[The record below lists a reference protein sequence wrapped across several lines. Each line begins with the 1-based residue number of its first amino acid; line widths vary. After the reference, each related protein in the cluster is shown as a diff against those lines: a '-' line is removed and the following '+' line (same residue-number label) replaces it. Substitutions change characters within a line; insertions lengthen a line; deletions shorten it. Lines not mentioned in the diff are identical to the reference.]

1 MDVDS
6 NFPGRAMR
14 LPFRS
19 QFLLAPAVI
28 ILLLTGLIAYLLF
41 ELPNIRRENEMTKQ
55 WEMVTD
61 RVQVL
66 IAVATHLDHL
76 AQTMS
81 TDSTVKRDEMMF
93 EYIEQ
98 AQIYLENIQYP
109 ELLERAPEDIRSV
122 IVASEARLR
131 EPERVD
137 PTLAHATLALVIP
150 GLTSLYNEF
159 LSQRRMAYIDY
170 HKHLIVII
178 PRLIGASLT
187 VLVLCIVL
195 GVGLAFWGLR
205 VTRSRLHTLTQ
216 HALTARVSN
225 LALAPSHHRVKDEI
239 DQLDQCLTTMTQR
252 LVEVVAVEN
261 VLQGVED
268 ERRRIAMDMHDGVL
282 ADLTALSRTLDTA
295 GIATAKTPSIADLR
309 ANIAELA
316 ESIRRIIDDLHP
328 QALDILG
335 LEAALRSYLKQHGSG
350 SGGPAHHF
358 EFDSGVEAAL
368 APSQKIN
375 LFRIATEAIH
385 NVIRHAQC
393 SRYEVSIRL
402 VAQRLLFSVEDNGIG
417 MPVIDPKHTAQA
429 GHGCL
434 NITERARAM
443 GAQTVWAASRFS
455 TGTRFEL
462 SLPLPLLPCRA

>member
-1 MDVDS
+1 MNTDS
-6 NFPGRAMR
+6 SDPGRAMR
-14 LPFRS
+14 LSFRS

-28 ILLLTGLIAYLLF
+28 ILLLTGLVTYLLF

-55 WEMVTD
+55 WELVTD

-76 AQTMS
+76 AQAMS
-81 TDSTVKRDEMMF
+81 IGTTVKRDELML

-98 AQIYLENIQYP
+98 AQIYLENIQLP
-109 ELLERAPEDIRSV
+109 ELLERAPEDARGLI
-122 IVASEARLR
+122 AMSEVRLR

-137 PTLAHATLALVIP
+137 PDVAHATLALVIP
-150 GLTSLYNEF
+150 GLKSLYNEF

-170 HKHLIVII
+170 HRNLIVII

-195 GVGLAFWGLR
+195 GIGLAFWGRR
-205 VTRSRLHTLTQ
+205 VTRRRL
-216 HALTARVSN
+216 HALTERAFNIQTGDR
-225 LALAPSHHRVKDEI
+225 AQAPQPRTNDEL
-239 DQLDQCLTTMTQR
+239 DQLDQCLTIMTRR
-252 LVEVVAVEN
+252 LIEGVAVEK
-261 VLQGVED
+261 VLQGAED

-282 ADLTALSRTLDTA
+282 ADLTALSRTLDHA
-295 GIATAKTPSIADLR
+295 GPATIPSVTELR

-316 ESIRRIIDDLHP
+316 ESIQRVIDDLHP
-328 QALDILG
+328 QTLDILG
-335 LEAALRSYLKQHGSG
+335 LEAALRSYLDRHGSA
-350 SGGPAHHF
+350 GPAHHF
-358 EFDSGVEAAL
+358 EFDSAVDTLLTAA
-368 APSQKIN
+368 QKIN

-393 SRYEVSIRL
+393 SRYEVSTRI
-402 VAQRLLFSVEDNGIG
+402 VAQRLQFTVEDNGIG
-417 MPVIDPKHTAQA
+417 MPAGAAEHTVRA

-434 NITERARAM
+434 NIRERARAI
-443 GAQTVWAASRFS
+443 GAQTAWVASRFS

-462 SLPLPLLPCRA
+462 SLPLVLTVCRA